1 MVGGVSPRLVLAWAG
16 RIEALRD
23 LPVRT
28 REALS
33 ALVFLALNVKT
44 LVLLAVLDSGVTRQE
59 RRDRE
64 RAQRR
69 QVIVNAA
76 RELAEAEGWESV
88 TTRRLADCIE
98 YSQPVLYSHFEGKDA
113 IVSAVALEGFGE
125 LAAVLHNARE
135 RAGSPDAE
143 PRAVASAYLEFARA
157 NPALYEAMFTL
168 SIDLTFA
175 GSDTPAP
182 VHAGFVE
189 LRKTLAP
196 LAGDRDAETFTEIA
210 WSGLHGLATL
220 SQASR
225 LRPAFYDQ
233 RLAMLVDQL
242 ATARA

>member
-1 MVGGVSPRLVLAWAG
+1 M
-16 RIEALRD
+16 
-23 LPVRT
+23 
-28 REALS
+28 
-33 ALVFLALNVKT
+33 
-44 LVLLAVLDSGVTRQE
+44 TRQE
-59 RRDRE
+59 RRERE

-69 QVIVNAA
+69 QVIINAA

-125 LAAVLHNARE
+125 LAAILHTARE
-135 RAGSPDAE
+135 RAGSPDTE

-175 GSDTPAP
+175 QPDTPAP
-182 VHAGFVE
+182 LHAGFAE
-189 LRKTLAP
+189 LRKALAP
-196 LAGDRDAETFTEIA
+196 LAGDRDAETFTEVA
-210 WSGLHGLATL
+210 WSSLHGLATL
-220 SQASR
+220 SQAGR

-242 ATARA
+242 ATVRA

>member
-1 MVGGVSPRLVLAWAG
+1 M
-16 RIEALRD
+16 
-23 LPVRT
+23 
-28 REALS
+28 
-33 ALVFLALNVKT
+33 
-44 LVLLAVLDSGVTRQE
+44 TRQE
-59 RRDRE
+59 RRERE

-125 LAAVLHNARE
+125 LAAVLHEARE
-135 RAGSPDAE
+135 RAGSPGAE
-143 PRAVASAYLEFARA
+143 PRAVARAYLEFARA
-157 NPALYEAMFTL
+157 NPALYQAMFTL

-182 VHAGFVE
+182 LHAGFTE
-189 LRKTLAP
+189 LRQALAP
-196 LAGDRDAETFTEIA
+196 LAGDRDAETFTEVA

-220 SQASR
+220 SQAGR
-225 LRPAFYDQ
+225 LRPALYDQ

-242 ATARA
+242 GTGPA